1 MINNKYHFAEENDY
15 LAKVI
20 GEVLREASQKV
31 DNELQQLKDKYEAQL
46 AVLEKRINETN
57 NAVRFENN
65 RSQESIERAQNLEEK
80 LKAVIK
86 HNSCL
91 QTLYNSH
98 LKAMEQQHKKLEILQ
113 FAFAKERESNK
124 YTIQLFELIF
134 L

>member
-124 YTIQLFELIF
+124 YTIPLFE
-134 L
+134 